1 MSGRTTLVIGASEN
15 TERYSN
21 MAIRLLRQ
29 YGHPVYAVG
38 NKLGQVNDV
47 KIEKEKI
54 NFKDVDTIT
63 LYLNPQNQESFY
75 DYILAINPNRVIFNP
90 GTENSVLQKK
100 LTEEKITWEEA
111 CTLVLL
117 RTNSY

>member
-1 MSGRTTLVIGASEN
+1 MNGKSTLVIGASEN
-15 TERYSN
+15 TDRYSN

-38 NKLGQVNDV
+38 NKLGQVADV

-54 NFKDVDTIT
+54 EFKDIDTIT
-63 LYLNPQNQESFY
+63 LYLNPKNQESFY
-75 DYILAINPNRVIFNP
+75 DYILAIHPKRVIFNP
-90 GTENSVLQKK
+90 GTENSVLQNKLAEKK
-100 LTEEKITWEEA
+100 IAWEEA

-117 RTNSY
+117 RTNSF